1 MVKMMSQDK
10 MIGKREI
17 LSSSPSPWLSRF
29 LRTMLL
35 LLMITAGASTTWGQT
50 DLSGTYYIATVT
62 HSENPAENYYLCP
75 TEEWYYDNTTEYTS
89 TPNDKPFLTTYKCR
103 ATEENE
109 SKAIW
114 VIQKHPT
121 LNYYY
126 IKHGSQYLTYNDA
139 YFSNEGRVRVHLEDN
154 PEDDDY
160 ALFAIN
166 YHSSSKS
173 YEIFSKYADDNDTY
187 IDTSTNKERKY
198 LNINKGNK
206 DSFQGK
212 DDKVND
218 IETGGIIG
226 LWTNGAAENQG
237 TGRFYLEEYFPRP
250 TFSSSSKDEITI
262 SHSEENMTIY
272 YTTDDSS
279 PTTTHK
285 NGSGTAP
292 LQVDMPDNAVN
303 LKAIAVKD
311 NLPTCIS
318 SIRVVPNA
326 TVTLD
331 PSSFT
336 YNGSAQEPTVTVKDG
351 NTTISSDEYTV
362 GYNDNTDAGDATV
375 TITNATGGTFIVY
388 GSATFTISP
397 KPLTITA
404 NPKTITYGDAPAN
417 DGVTYGEFAG
427 TETSAVLTGTLAY
440 DYNYE
445 QYGDAGDYAI
455 TPSGL
460 SNDNYDITFVNGT
473 LTVNPKEVGL
483 TWSTPTSFPYDGS
496 SHAPTANVND
506 ADLVNG
512 DVVGVTVT
520 PTAKEGSSLTDGNA
534 INAGSYTATA
544 SSLTGEKAGNY
555 TLPAANTADFTIS
568 PASLAIVANNMEK
581 AYGTADPTLTY
592 TMEPETLVSGNTITG
607 ALAREAGETMGTYAI
622 QQGDLSAGSNYTIT
636 FTGATFT
643 ITKGILTVTAK
654 SKTIIYGDEPA
665 NGGVEYEGFASTE
678 DETVLEGTLAY
689 ACDYTQYGD
698 AGNYTITPSGLTA
711 TNYNITFV
719 PGTLTVNPKEVE
731 LTWSTP
737 TSFDY
742 DGEAHALTANAS
754 GMVNGDEIGVTV
766 TTTAKEGS
774 SLTEGKA
781 INAGSYTAT
790 ASSFT
795 GDKAGNYTPPVV
807 NTQDFTIAK
816 IGITPTVTLDGWTYG
831 ETAATPS
838 VTGNTENGAV
848 TYTYKVKDA
857 DDGTYIDTQP
867 TNAGTYTVKAS
878 IAATTNYEAASA
890 TADFTIEKAILT
902 ASVTL
907 SGWTYGETA
916 ATPSVTENTGNGA
929 VTYTYKVKDA
939 DDGTYTETQPSD
951 AGTYTVKASIAAT
964 TNYEAATVTSDF
976 AIAKATLVASVTLD
990 GWTYGE
996 TAAIPSVTGNTE
1008 NGAVTYMY
1016 KVKETAEDTYTETQP
1031 TDAGSYT
1038 VKVIIATTTNYL
1050 AGEATADF
1058 TISPKSIGDGTT
1070 PADGLIINV
1079 DNNNVVTITGLTE
1092 DTDFTV
1098 SGPVEEDG
1106 NQLWTI
1112 KGIGNYK
1119 DEAKVMRI
1127 VLDFYNTGVDTGEN
1141 VKDLAAFQPSTDLV
1155 ISGKDVYIV
1164 TDVNLTKNKVVLS
1177 KIAYAPKDKPVL
1189 LLTDLEGTDL
1199 KTTAGVAATPIQV
1212 ETGDEADTSGNIL
1225 KRVSGTEG
1233 LQVTFGKVFLFYLG
1247 KFVLTT
1253 EGTLEAG
1260 SFYFDNPNPPSRSAA
1275 GVRLSIVIDETT
1287 DIDGIKEYDNTGT
1300 AIDRWYSL
1308 DGRRLNGK
1316 PTKKG
1321 LYIKNGQ
1328 KVVVK

>member
-1 MVKMMSQDK
+1 MTQDMVKMMSQDK

-17 LSSSPSPWLSRF
+17 LSSSPSLWFSRF

-35 LLMITAGASTTWGQT
+35 LLMMTVGVGETWGQT

-75 TEEWYYDNTTEYTS
+75 TEEWYYDNTTGYTS
-89 TPNDKPFLTTYKCR
+89 TNNGKPFLTTYKCR
-103 ATEENE
+103 PTGGYE

-121 LNYYY
+121 SNYYY
-126 IKHGSQYLTYNDA
+126 IKHGSQYLTYNVA
-139 YFSNEGRVRVHLEDN
+139 YFSNTGRVRVHLEDN
-154 PEDDDY
+154 LNSDY
-160 ALFAIN
+160 QLFAIN

-173 YEIFSKYADDNDTY
+173 YEIISKYADDNDTY

-212 DDKVND
+212 EDKVD
-218 IETGGIIG
+218 EIETGGIIG

-237 TGRFYLEEYFPRP
+237 TGRFYLEESFPRP

-262 SHSEENMTIY
+262 SHSAGENATIY

-292 LQVDMPDNAVN
+292 LQVDMPANAVT
-303 LKAIAVKD
+303 LKAIAVID
-311 NLPTCIS
+311 DLPTCIS

-336 YNGSAQEPTVTVKDG
+336 YNGSAQQPTVTVKDG

-375 TITNATGGTFIVY
+375 TITDANLSGYIVY
-388 GSATFTISP
+388 GSTTFTINP

-404 NPKTITYGDAPAN
+404 NPKTIIYGDAPAN
-417 DGVTYGEFAG
+417 DGVTYGDFAG

-440 DYNYE
+440 AYNYE
-445 QYGDAGDYAI
+445 QYGDAGEYAI

-460 SNDNYDITFVNGT
+460 SNDNYDITFVNGK

-534 INAGSYTATA
+534 INAGNYTATA
-544 SSLTGEKAGNY
+544 SALTGEKAGNY

-622 QQGDLSAGSNYTIT
+622 GQGDLSAGSNYTIT
-636 FTGATFT
+636 FTGANFT
-643 ITKGILTVTAK
+643 ITKGLLTVTAK
-654 SKTIIYGDEPA
+654 PKTITYGEGPSND
-665 NGGVEYEGFASTE
+665 GVAYEGFANSE
-678 DETVLEGTLAY
+678 NESVLGGTLAY
-689 ACDYTQYGD
+689 AYDYTQYGD

-719 PGTLTVNPKEVE
+719 PGTLTVNPKDVE

-795 GDKAGNYTPPVV
+795 GEKAGNYTPPAV

-816 IGITPTVTLDGWTYG
+816 IGITPTVTLDGWIYG

-838 VTGNTENGAV
+838 VTGNTG
-848 TYTYKVKDA
+848 
-857 DDGTYIDTQP
+857 
-867 TNAGTYTVKAS
+867 S
-878 IAATTNYEAASA
+878 
-890 TADFTIEKAILT
+890 
-902 ASVTL
+902 
-907 SGWTYGETA
+907 
-916 ATPSVTENTGNGA
+916 GA

-951 AGTYTVKASIAAT
+951 AGTYTVKANIAAT

-976 AIAKATLVASVTLD
+976 TIAQAILAASVTLD

-996 TAAIPSVTGNTE
+996 TAATPSVTGNTE

-1016 KVKETAEDTYTETQP
+1016 KVKETADDTYTETQP

-1070 PADGLIINV
+1070 PADGLIINM
-1079 DNNNVVTITGLTE
+1079 DNNDNNIVVTITGLTE

-1098 SGPVEEDG
+1098 SGPVEEGG

-1112 KGIGNYK
+1112 TGKGNYSGG
-1119 DEAKVMRI
+1119 AKVMRI

-1141 VKDLAAFQPSTDLV
+1141 VKDVAAFQPSTDMV
-1155 ISGKDVYIV
+1155 IFGKDVYIV
-1164 TDVNLTKNKVVLS
+1164 TDVNLLKHKVVLS
-1177 KIAYAPKDKPVL
+1177 KITYAPKDEPVL

-1212 ETGDEADTSGNIL
+1212 DTENEADTSGNIL

-1233 LQVTFGKVFLFYLG
+1233 LQVTFGKVFMFYLG

-1253 EGTLEAG
+1253 EGTLETG
-1260 SFYFDNPNPPSRSAA
+1260 SFYFDNPNPPSSSAA

-1308 DGRRLNGK
+1308 DGRHLNGK

>member
-1 MVKMMSQDK
+1 
-10 MIGKREI
+10 MII
-17 LSSSPSPWLSRF
+17 
-29 LRTMLL
+29 
-35 LLMITAGASTTWGQT
+35 
-50 DLSGTYYIATVT
+50 
-62 HSENPAENYYLCP
+62 
-75 TEEWYYDNTTEYTS
+75 
-89 TPNDKPFLTTYKCR
+89 
-103 ATEENE
+103 
-109 SKAIW
+109 
-114 VIQKHPT
+114 
-121 LNYYY
+121 
-126 IKHGSQYLTYNDA
+126 
-139 YFSNEGRVRVHLEDN
+139 
-154 PEDDDY
+154 
-160 ALFAIN
+160 
-166 YHSSSKS
+166 
-173 YEIFSKYADDNDTY
+173 
-187 IDTSTNKERKY
+187 
-198 LNINKGNK
+198 
-206 DSFQGK
+206 
-212 DDKVND
+212 
-218 IETGGIIG
+218 
-226 LWTNGAAENQG
+226 
-237 TGRFYLEEYFPRP
+237 
-250 TFSSSSKDEITI
+250 
-262 SHSEENMTIY
+262 
-272 YTTDDSS
+272 
-279 PTTTHK
+279 
-285 NGSGTAP
+285 
-292 LQVDMPDNAVN
+292 
-303 LKAIAVKD
+303 
-311 NLPTCIS
+311 
-318 SIRVVPNA
+318 
-326 TVTLD
+326 
-331 PSSFT
+331 
-336 YNGSAQEPTVTVKDG
+336 
-351 NTTISSDEYTV
+351 
-362 GYNDNTDAGDATV
+362 
-375 TITNATGGTFIVY
+375 
-388 GSATFTISP
+388 
-397 KPLTITA
+397 
-404 NPKTITYGDAPAN
+404 
-417 DGVTYGEFAG
+417 
-427 TETSAVLTGTLAY
+427 
-440 DYNYE
+440 
-445 QYGDAGDYAI
+445 
-455 TPSGL
+455 
-460 SNDNYDITFVNGT
+460 
-473 LTVNPKEVGL
+473 TVNPKEVGL

-592 TMEPETLVSGNTITG
+592 TMNPETLVSGNTITG

-689 ACDYTQYGD
+689 ACDYTRYGD

-719 PGTLTVNPKEVE
+719 QGTLTVKPKEVE

-795 GDKAGNYTPPVV
+795 GDKAGNYTPPAV

-816 IGITPTVTLDGWTYG
+816 IDITPTVTLD
-831 ETAATPS
+831 
-838 VTGNTENGAV
+838 
-848 TYTYKVKDA
+848 
-857 DDGTYIDTQP
+857 
-867 TNAGTYTVKAS
+867 
-878 IAATTNYEAASA
+878 
-890 TADFTIEKAILT
+890 
-902 ASVTL
+902 
-907 SGWTYGETA
+907 GWTYGETA

-976 AIAKATLVASVTLD
+976 TIAKATLTASVTLD
-990 GWTYGE
+990 GWTFGE
-996 TAAIPSVTGNTE
+996 TAATPLVTGNTE

-1016 KVKETAEDTYTETQP
+1016 KVKEASDDTYTETQP
-1031 TDAGSYT
+1031 TDAGNYT
-1038 VKVIIATTTNYL
+1038 VKAIIASTTNYL
-1050 AGEATADF
+1050 VGEATADF
-1058 TISPKSIGDGTT
+1058 EISRKSIVDGTM
-1070 PADGLIINV
+1070 PAEGFVIYID
-1079 DNNNVVTITGLTE
+1079 DNNVVTITGLTE
-1092 DTDFTV
+1092 NKDFTV

-1112 KGIGNYK
+1112 EGEGNYSGV
-1119 DEAKVMRI
+1119 AKVTRV
-1127 VLDFYNTGVDTGEN
+1127 VLDFYDTGATTGEN
-1141 VKDLAAFQPSTDLV
+1141 VHDVAAFQPSTDMV

-1225 KRVSGTEG
+1225 KRLSGAEG
-1233 LQVTFGKVFLFYLG
+1233 LQVTFGKVFMFYLG

-1260 SFYFDNPNPPSRSAA
+1260 SFYFDNPNPPSSSAA

-1321 LYIKNGQ
+1321 LYIKNDQ